1 MNTDTDRVAAL
12 RAAGDA
18 MTAARRDAER
28 LRDIAR
34 DEALKAIAAGMSE
47 SSVARHVSVE
57 RATLRRWQGKTY

>member
-1 MNTDTDRVAAL
+1 MNTDTDRVTTL

-18 MTAARRDAER
+18 MTMARREAER

-34 DEALKAIAAGMSE
+34 DEALKAISAGMSE
-47 SSVARHVSVE
+47 SSVARHVGVE